1 MPTSSELVRQKRE
14 AEAWD
19 QRMAQLRAAEAAKPK
34 AAAEVV
40 EKPAPLLGAD
50 GEPIVAGP
58 ANG

>member
-19 QRMAQLRAAEAAKPK
+19 QRMAQLRAAEASKPK
-34 AAAEVV
+34 TAVV

-58 ANG
+58 SNG